1 MWTRVVWLEDDDEE
15 KGVIPAVWLKD
26 GYVYWLP
33 GHNALKAL
41 TMLTEKRDPA
51 DKSTKFNM
59 LIKMKISSGKQVHS
73 YVCISEFKCF

>member
-26 GYVYWLP
+26 GYVYWPP

-41 TMLTEKRDPA
+41 TMLTEKRDPT
-51 DKSTKFNM
+51 DSCMTPM
-59 LIKMKISSGKQVHS
+59 
-73 YVCISEFKCF
+73 